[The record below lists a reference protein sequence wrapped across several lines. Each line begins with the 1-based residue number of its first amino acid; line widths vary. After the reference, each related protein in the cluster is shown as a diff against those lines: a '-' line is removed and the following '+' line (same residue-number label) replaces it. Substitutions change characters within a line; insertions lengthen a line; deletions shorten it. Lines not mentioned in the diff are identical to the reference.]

1 MATFND
7 GFLVRLYEYYK
18 TKVVLALGVSVQGLN
33 CKPQNALAA
42 AFLVA
47 VGVQEGN
54 LRLHSSNSVESKTIV
69 VQF

>member
-1 MATFND
+1 MATFNE
-7 GFLVRLYEYYK
+7 GFLVRLYEYCK
-18 TKVVLALGVSVQGLN
+18 TKAVMALGVSVQGLN

-54 LRLHSSNSVESKTIV
+54 LRVHSSNSVEIKNI
-69 VQF
+69 FMKF

>member
-7 GFLVRLYEYYK
+7 GFLVRLCENYK
-18 TKVVLALGVSVQGLN
+18 TKAVLALGVSVQGLN

-54 LRLHSSNSVESKTIV
+54 LQLQSSNSVESKTIFV
-69 VQF
+69 RF